1 MKAQQARG
9 ADFETGGI
17 VKKAKAM
24 VPLLVPLF
32 ISAIRRAYDLATAME
47 AKCYRGGEGRTKMKP
62 LKYKKEDGTAYIVIL
77 AYLALMIVVK
87 ICFV

>member
-1 MKAQQARG
+1 MTPSQ
-9 ADFETGGI
+9 ETYLDGI

-62 LKYKKEDGTAYIVIL
+62 LKCTIEDLTGYIVIL